1 MYVKK
6 CVQEKGHVRGCKL
19 KKTLDIYV
27 PLPSEL
33 EWPRRISNGT
43 ISGFWLRSE

>member
-1 MYVKK
+1 MHVNKILD
-6 CVQEKGHVRGCKL
+6 EKIEIIEPMAC
-19 KKTLDIYV
+19 I